1 MTRSDKT
8 IFKIKNNKM
17 KTGSDTETET
27 LLKIGV
33 NGIKDKQMKP
43 DIKIKKEKKTKHK
56 KKKILHDLFVELV
69 KLQKEVIAS
78 DLKLLVI
85 LEGRDAAG
93 KDGTIKRIIKHLSPR
108 ETKVVALGKPTDYQ
122 EREWYFQRYTAH
134 LPVSGEFV
142 LFNRSWYN
150 RLGVEKVMGFCT
162 HKQYKSFFTEVE
174 SFENGLVEGGF
185 IILKYYLDIS
195 KKEQQKRFE
204 DRKKDPLKQWKISP
218 IDEVA
223 LKHWK
228 DYSDARDEMLLK
240 TNFKHAPWFVVNAN
254 NKKDTHIAL
263 ITHILDRMKYKNKN
277 EKLISHNYG
286 LIDPATKEIIKEK
299 LFR

>member
-1 MTRSDKT
+1 
-8 IFKIKNNKM
+8 M
-17 KTGSDTETET
+17 KE
-27 LLKIGV
+27 
-33 NGIKDKQMKP
+33 
-43 DIKIKKEKKTKHK
+43 
-56 KKKILHDLFVELV
+56 KKKILHGLFIELV
-69 KLQKEVIAS
+69 KLQKEIISS

-108 ETKVVALGKPTDYQ
+108 ETKVVALGKPSDWE

-162 HKQYKSFFTEVE
+162 NKQYKSFFTEVE
-174 SFENGLVEGGF
+174 LFENGLIEAGF

-195 KKEQQKRFE
+195 KEEQEKRLN

-218 IDEVA
+218 IDQA
-223 LKHWK
+223 AQKHWK
-228 DYSDARDEMLLK
+228 DYSEARDEMLLK
-240 TNFKHAPWFVVNAN
+240 TNFKHAPWFIVNAE
-254 NKKDTHIAL
+254 NKDETHIAL
-263 ITHILDRMKYKNKN
+263 IIHLLNRMKYDNKD
-277 EKLISHNYG
+277 EKLVSHNYE
-286 LIDPATKEIIKEK
+286 LVYPATPENIKEK
-299 LFR
+299 LF